1 MQNNKKTTTN
11 DFCTLDEIR
20 ERKDALLDEIQ
31 KDKDKVSTLWNDT
44 FLKRDETSKGDYIAS
59 LVSNGFMA
67 VDAFLLVRKLM
78 KGYGYLFG
86 KGKGKRKRWI

>member
-1 MQNNKKTTTN
+1 MLFRSKNE
-11 DFCTLDEIR
+11 FCTLEEIR

-31 KDKDKVSTLWNDT
+31 QDHDKVTTLWNQT
-44 FLKRDETSKGDYIAS
+44 FLKRDENSKGDYIAG

-67 VDAFLLVRKLM
+67 IDAFLLARKLI

-86 KGKGKRKRWI
+86 RGKRKKK

>member
-1 MQNNKKTTTN
+1 MQNNKNITN
-11 DFCTLDEIR
+11 GFCTLDEIR

-31 KDKDKVSTLWNDT
+31 KDNEKFTTLWNQT
-44 FLKRDETSKGDYIAS
+44 FLKRDETSKGDYIAG

-67 VDAFLLVRKLM
+67 LDAFLLVRKLI

-86 KGKGKRKRWI
+86 KGKRRKRI

>member
-1 MQNNKKTTTN
+1 MQNNKKN
-11 DFCTLDEIR
+11 EFCTLEEIR

-31 KDKDKVSTLWNDT
+31 KDHDKVTTLWNQT

-67 VDAFLLVRKLM
+67 LDAFLLVRKLM

-86 KGKGKRKRWI
+86 KSRRKKK

>member
-1 MQNNKKTTTN
+1 MQNNNKTE
-11 DFCTLDEIR
+11 FCTLDEIR

-31 KDKDKVSTLWNDT
+31 KDRDKVTSLWNQT
-44 FLKRDETSKGDYIAS
+44 FLKRDESSKGDYIAS

-67 VDAFLLVRKLM
+67 IDAFLLMRKLI

-86 KGKGKRKRWI
+86 KGKRKKRI

>member
-1 MQNNKKTTTN
+1 MQNNNKTE
-11 DFCTLDEIR
+11 FCTLDEIR

-31 KDKDKVSTLWNDT
+31 KDSEKVTSLWNQT
-44 FLKRDETSKGDYIAS
+44 FLKRDERSKGDYIAS

-67 VDAFLLVRKLM
+67 LDAFLLVRKLM

-86 KGKGKRKRWI
+86 KSRRKKK

>member
-1 MQNNKKTTTN
+1 MQNNKKN
-11 DFCTLDEIR
+11 EFCTLDEIR

-31 KDKDKVSTLWNDT
+31 KDRDKVTSLWNQT

-67 VDAFLLVRKLM
+67 LDAFLLVRKLM

-86 KGKGKRKRWI
+86 KSRRKKK